1 MSEGMRDTDEYKF
14 GYGEGFE
21 NGFIKAVELVNTV
34 SLDEEQRLL
43 LAMESLNYLP
53 FPKII
58 KLFSLS
64 PNQAEKIVEQAY
76 FDEYVKD
83 KFDLYVE
90 ADVFF
95 YQESLEGIYQYRLK
109 LAKGDIEDT
118 PVQEIITDSKILSKD
133 LKKLLIEYIEEQ
145 VKAGS
150 NDRGKG
156 ERE

>member
-1 MSEGMRDTDEYKF
+1 MRNSEPYKV
-14 GYGEGFE
+14 GYDEGFAK
-21 NGFIKAVELVNTV
+21 GFIKAVELANAVA
-34 SLDEEQRLL
+34 SDGEQRLQ
-43 LAMESLNYLP
+43 LAMESLYYLP

-64 PNQAEKIVEQAY
+64 VNQAEKIAEQAD

-90 ADVFF
+90 TDGFF
-95 YQESLEGIYQYRLK
+95 DQESMEGIYQYRLK
-109 LAKGDIEDT
+109 LAKRDIEDT
-118 PVQEIITDSKILSKD
+118 PPQEIITDSKILSRD

-145 VKAGS
+145 EMAGS

-156 ERE
+156 EI